1 MSVNAFKRRLLDTV
15 QSQWLLS
22 PLFFAA
28 VILVWEYG
36 VKILDVPSYIIPPPS
51 QILVSLTKG
60 LSLSFSKVGLYYE
73 HLGYTLI
80 ETLCGFALGVVLG
93 IGMGILIAQF
103 PLLEKTVFPLIVA
116 LQSMPK
122 VALAPLLMI
131 WFGAG
136 IESKIFMAGLLCFFP
151 LLVNAIAGFANVEQ
165 DRIDLLRSLGAN
177 SWQIFKAVKLPSSLP
192 FIFAGLEL
200 GIVYSLLG
208 AIVAELV
215 GGMKGIGVLIIQRQY
230 IMDVASMFALFV
242 ILSAVGVVL
251 NAVVKAIE
259 RKTVFWTQREEHRGA
274 PGK

>member
-1 MSVNAFKRRLLDTV
+1 MSVNAFKRRLLDAV
-15 QSQWLLS
+15 QRQWLLS
-22 PLFFAA
+22 PLFFVA
-28 VILVWEYG
+28 VILVWESG
-36 VKILDVPSYIIPPPS
+36 IRILDVPSYIIPPPS

-136 IESKIFMAGLLCFFP
+136 IESKIFMAGILCFFP

-177 SWQIFKAVKLPSSLP
+177 SWQIFKAVKFPSSLP

-242 ILSAVGVVL
+242 ILSAVGVLL

-259 RKTVFWTQREEHRGA
+259 KKTVFWTQPDEHRGA